1 MVRKLS
7 GSLVSLAPIGPECA
21 EKWFEWLNDL
31 DVALPLGDEGW
42 QSITLDGQKKAV
54 ESIESGGNVVFSIV
68 ENESDALIGRII
80 LFGINHVDGHGTAGI
95 FLGDKTS
102 WGKGFGEE
110 AMRLL
115 LDYAFLV
122 LNLHS
127 VNLGV
132 FAFNTRAR
140 KCYARIGFK
149 ETGRR
154 REIRRIAGRYHDAI
168 LMDILENE
176 YKPAYLHTMID
187 RIVS

>member
-1 MVRKLS
+1 MVKKLI
-7 GSLVSLAPIGPECA
+7 GSLVSLSPIGPECA
-21 EKWFEWLNDL
+21 DKWFEWLNDL
-31 DVALPLGDEGW
+31 DVALPLGDEAW
-42 QSITLDGQKKAV
+42 QAITLENQKRAV
-54 ESIESGGNVVFSIV
+54 ESIEGGGNVVFSIV
-68 ENESDALIGRII
+68 ENASEALVGRCI
-80 LFGINHVDGHGTAGI
+80 LFGINRVDGRGTVGI

-102 WGKGFGEE
+102 WGKGYGEE

-115 LDYAFLV
+115 LDYAFLIQ
-122 LNLHS
+122 NLHS

-140 KCYARIGFK
+140 KSYARIGFK

-154 REIRRIAGRYHDAI
+154 REIRKIAGRYHDAV

-176 YKPAYLHTMID
+176 YTPAFLHRQIE